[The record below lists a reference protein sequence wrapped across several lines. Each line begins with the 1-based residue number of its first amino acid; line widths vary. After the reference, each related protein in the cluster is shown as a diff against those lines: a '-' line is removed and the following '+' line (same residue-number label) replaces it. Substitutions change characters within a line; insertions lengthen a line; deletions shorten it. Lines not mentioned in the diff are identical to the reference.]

1 MMLKR
6 GFHHSF
12 IKGAVEAPLLMKN
25 ILHKAITL
33 AKIGSINIGVNSH
46 YSSNH

>member
-12 IKGAVEAPLLMKN
+12 IKGAVEAPLLLKRIVN
-25 ILHKAITL
+25 KAI
-33 AKIGSINIGVNSH
+33 ARA
-46 YSSNH
+46 